1 MSLISDIWHYLQRRP
16 CVRVT
21 WDAKYERRPPAPGAT
36 PVVWDTEWL
45 VSFQICDIV
54 STPVT
59 LKRVAIRCWW
69 KGAAPGPWRVYGVG
83 EDERV
88 SKDYPYRSNPPVH
101 MSLVEI
107 QDEWEPSAYLE
118 LEVKYSDGF
127 FRREAWGFK
136 AKCSQNDAMELVIDG
151 ETDRP
156 WRKKYWRAPW
166 VSD

>member
-1 MSLISDIWHYLQRRP
+1 M
-16 CVRVT
+16 
-21 WDAKYERRPPAPGAT
+21 
-36 PVVWDTEWL
+36 
-45 VSFQICDIV
+45 SFQICDIV

-151 ETDRP
+151 GNRQTLAQEILARSLDERLNVLTGTGRGLLLASSTAQ
-156 WRKKYWRAPW
+156 R
-166 VSD
+166 